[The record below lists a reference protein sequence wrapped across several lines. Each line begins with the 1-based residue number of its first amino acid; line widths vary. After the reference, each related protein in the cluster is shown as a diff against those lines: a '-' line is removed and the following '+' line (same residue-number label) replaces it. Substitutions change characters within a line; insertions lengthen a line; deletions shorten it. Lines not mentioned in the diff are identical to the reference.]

1 MARSDE
7 MTPEDAHEHGYRK
20 TSVPMINEQPDTD
33 EYQYVTL
40 FYLLQ

>member
-7 MTPEDAHEHGYRK
+7 MTPEDAREHGYRK
-20 TSVPMINEQPDTD
+20 ISVPMINEQPNTNED
-33 EYQYVTL
+33 QYDTL